1 MSDLFVSEIL
11 IFFLLLPVI
20 LRPFFR
26 RLQRVEGC
34 ALLPFLA
41 FLMCVA
47 VIAAFGLQ
55 ITFLPVLFFC
65 LLVFFSG
72 LARLFRLFRH
82 LPTDWY
88 SPVAKVYGGFV
99 LLLFVGV
106 FWLSFAYAPETGFF
120 SGKNVQRV
128 SVTRTV
134 SGGIK
139 ARVTTWTPPVGGTN
153 DGKAPVVLFV
163 GDVSSGAA
171 GRRTTASIL
180 AENGYTV
187 VAADFSGSRDYG
199 NPLLS
204 SSFLRQFL
212 FRFVRV
218 FSIPQIPASD
228 ETVQVAQMQ
237 ELNRLVEMVKGQ
249 YGSDAVL
256 FVVAEGSA
264 CDAVLSS
271 LRTQPDLFGGAFCI
285 LSSNAVVTVSSGD
298 SISVSADS
306 GALPA
311 NAGSFPVCVLTGGPE
326 TLYGFGE
333 LAADDP
339 LAAAQRGVAR
349 DVGRKQAEIT
359 ARRAVSWFAMRRAY
373 DNH

>member
-1 MSDLFVSEIL
+1 MSDLFVGEIL
-11 IFFLLLPVI
+11 IFFLLLPVM

-41 FLMCVA
+41 FLICVA
-47 VIAAFGLQ
+47 MIAAFGLQ

-72 LARLFRLFRH
+72 LTRLFRLFRH

-88 SPVAKVYGGFV
+88 SPVAKVYGGFL
-99 LLLFVGV
+99 LLLFAAVL
-106 FWLSFAYAPETGFF
+106 WLSFMYAPEAAFF

-128 SVTRTV
+128 SSTQTV

-139 ARVTTWTPPVGGTN
+139 ARVTTWAPPVAGTN
-153 DGKAPVVLFV
+153 AEKMPTVLFV
-163 GDVSSGAA
+163 GDVSSGSA
-171 GRRTTASIL
+171 GRTTIASIL

-187 VAADFSGSRDYG
+187 VAADFNGSRDYE
-199 NPLLS
+199 NPLLAS
-204 SSFLRQFL
+204 STLRQFL
-212 FRFVRV
+212 FRFSLV
-218 FSIPQIPASD
+218 FSVSLAPANGD
-228 ETVQVAQMQ
+228 AVRFAQTQ
-237 ELNRLVEMVKGQ
+237 EVDRLVEIAKGR
-249 YGSDAVL
+249 YGSDSVF

-264 CDAVLSS
+264 CDAVLS
-271 LRTQPDLFGGAFCI
+271 LRHAQPDLFVGVFCI
-285 LSSNAVVTVSSGD
+285 LSPDAVVSVSGGD
-298 SISVSADS
+298 SITRSADS
-306 GALPA
+306 GAMPA
-311 NAGSFPVCVLTGGPE
+311 NAGSFPVYVLTGGHE

-339 LAAAQRGVAR
+339 LAAAQCGVSR
-349 DVGRKQAEIT
+349 DIDRKQAEIT